1 MPWEVPPLT
10 TLGTVGH
17 MSPLLKAHLLPVALG
32 GAPKSHTMWTMPL
45 RSHVPMC
52 HGSSL
57 HSCHVGPQPSPGPSL
72 IPLSGQLLCRAP
84 HSISS

>member
-10 TLGTVGH
+10 TGPVGH

-32 GAPKSHTMWTMPL
+32 GALKPHTMWPTPL
-45 RSHVPMC
+45 HSHVPMC
-52 HGSSL
+52 QASSL
-57 HSCHVGPQPSPGPSL
+57 HSCHMGPQPSPEPLL